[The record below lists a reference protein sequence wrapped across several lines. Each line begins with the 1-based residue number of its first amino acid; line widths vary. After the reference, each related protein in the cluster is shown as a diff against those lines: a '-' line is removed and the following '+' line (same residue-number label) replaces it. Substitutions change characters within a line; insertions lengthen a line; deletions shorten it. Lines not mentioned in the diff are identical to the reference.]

1 MTALRALH
9 RRQYLRILPPSSETR
24 TLGPTP
30 RHRGRPVRSLWGL
43 AFVLFYDTR
52 GPGTQLLLVFV
63 VGGMVAGASGT
74 LALHLP
80 AFLGFTA
87 AAVLPTAA
95 RMIAEGDP
103 QHTALGGLAIV
114 FGVAMSLLAVN
125 TNRAVTEAFRLRFEK
140 QHLLARLSD
149 AQVSLAE
156 ANRTL
161 EQRVAERGAAL
172 ERQTEALRDAQR
184 MESVGLL
191 AGGIA
196 HDFNNL
202 LTVVMGNVSLLLGE
216 RLPIAEHRNR
226 LDEIHRAAARGA
238 NLVSQLLA
246 FSRRQVMV
254 RRVVDLNLIVAEL
267 QPLLGRLI
275 GEHIKLVVATTAD
288 ALTVRAD
295 PTQLQQVI
303 INLATNARDAMAE
316 GGTLTIETAL
326 VDAPPVCGVPPGRY
340 VVLSVRDTGVG
351 MDPDTRRMAFHPF
364 FTTKEVGR
372 GTGLGL
378 ATVYGIV
385 EQSDGHVSVESEPGR
400 GSCFRIFL
408 PWAATENIDVPGVPA
423 EPLSTPIPQATTI
436 LIAEDDTMVR
446 AVTARVLGAAG
457 YTVIE
462 AANGE
467 QALTIIRGHVG
478 LIDLLVSDVV
488 MPDMG
493 GVELAKRVSSERPEI
508 RILLVSGYNPEGM
521 SVLDGDDPAGRVP
534 AKALH
539 PEGIAGEGLDDA
551 GREARRLRESLIRP
565 AASRRVRVT
574 NSVASCHSI
583 RRACGRTHLR
593 PFPLEFLPARGLHGP
608 NVRHGKAIDDGHP
621 FRLENLIPEILQAPA
636 QLADRESGKAFLER
650 LVAEE
655 RDHDF
660 HEGRGPHV
668 RLGVHARELV

>member
-1 MTALRALH
+1 MGGRDGGRHRAP
-9 RRQYLRILPPSSETR
+9 RAAPASIPPRLPPASETDFWAR
-24 TLGPTP
+24 RLVVGAVLTG
-30 RHRGRPVRSLWGL
+30 VLWGL
-43 AFVLFYDTR
+43 AVVLFYDTR
-52 GPGTQLLLVFV
+52 ALGTQLLLIFV
-63 VGGMVAGASGT
+63 VAGMIAGASGT

-87 AAVLPTAA
+87 AAVVPTAA
-95 RMIAEGDP
+95 RLIAEGDP

-216 RLPIAEHRNR
+216 PSLDAERRAR

-254 RRVVDLNLIVAEL
+254 RQVVDLNRIVAEL

-275 GEHIKLVVATTAD
+275 GEHVQLVVASSAES
-288 ALTVRAD
+288 LPVRAD

-303 INLATNARDAMAE
+303 INLATNARDAMDA
-316 GGTLTIETAL
+316 GGTLTIEAAL
-326 VDAPPVCGVPPGRY
+326 VDGTPPGTAIPPGRY

-385 EQSDGHVSVESEPGR
+385 EQTGGHVSVESEPGY

-408 PWAATENIDVPGVPA
+408 PWAATENGDVTVAPS
-423 EPLSTPIPQATTI
+423 EYRSEPIPHATTI
-436 LIAEDDTMVR
+436 LVAEDDTMVR

-462 AANGE
+462 AADGE
-467 QALTIIRGHVG
+467 QALDHHPRSAG
-478 LIDLLVSDVV
+478 
-488 MPDMG
+488 
-493 GVELAKRVSSERPEI
+493 SSTC
-508 RILLVSGYNPEGM
+508 S
-521 SVLDGDDPAGRVP
+521 
-534 AKALH
+534 
-539 PEGIAGEGLDDA
+539 
-551 GREARRLRESLIRP
+551 
-565 AASRRVRVT
+565 
-574 NSVASCHSI
+574 
-583 RRACGRTHLR
+583 
-593 PFPLEFLPARGLHGP
+593 
-608 NVRHGKAIDDGHP
+608 
-621 FRLENLIPEILQAPA
+621 
-636 QLADRESGKAFLER
+636 
-650 LVAEE
+650 
-655 RDHDF
+655 
-660 HEGRGPHV
+660 
-668 RLGVHARELV
+668 

>member
-1 MTALRALH
+1 
-9 RRQYLRILPPSSETR
+9 
-24 TLGPTP
+24 
-30 RHRGRPVRSLWGL
+30 
-43 AFVLFYDTR
+43 
-52 GPGTQLLLVFV
+52 
-63 VGGMVAGASGT
+63 MVAGAAGT

-87 AAVLPTAA
+87 AAILPAAA

-103 QHTALGGLAIV
+103 QHTALAGLAIV
-114 FGVAMSLLAVN
+114 FGAAMSLLALN

-140 QHLLARLSD
+140 QHLIARLSD

-156 ANRTL
+156 SNRTL

-202 LTVVMGNVSLLLGE
+202 LTVVMGNVSLLLGDVSDS
-216 RLPIAEHRNR
+216 AEHRNR

-254 RRVVDLNLIVAEL
+254 RRVVDLKLIVAEL

-288 ALTVRAD
+288 ALTVKAD

-326 VDAPPVCGVPPGRY
+326 VDAPGVPALPGRH

-351 MDPDTRRMAFHPF
+351 MDTDTRRMAFHPF

-385 EQSDGHVSVESEPGR
+385 EQSDGHVSVESEPGS

-423 EPLSTPIPQATTI
+423 ETLSPSIAHATTI

-467 QALTIIRGHVG
+467 QALTIIRAHVG

-521 SVLDGDDPAGRVP
+521 SVLDNATRPVEFLQKP
-534 AKALH
+534 FTPKELLAKVSTMLARALV
-539 PEGIAGEGLDDA
+539 
-551 GREARRLRESLIRP
+551 ARRGDFASL
-565 AASRRVRVT
+565 
-574 NSVASCHSI
+574 
-583 RRACGRTHLR
+583 
-593 PFPLEFLPARGLHGP
+593 
-608 NVRHGKAIDDGHP
+608 
-621 FRLENLIPEILQAPA
+621 
-636 QLADRESGKAFLER
+636 
-650 LVAEE
+650 
-655 RDHDF
+655 
-660 HEGRGPHV
+660 
-668 RLGVHARELV
+668 

>member
-1 MTALRALH
+1 LASSQDQVTASADTTVAATAAAVHAERIRTLYRQSAGILLVSPLNAAVVALVLWPTASSGPLAGWVVATAAVTALRALH
-9 RRQYLRILPPSSETR
+9 RRQYLRALPTASETDFWAQR
-24 TLGPTP
+24 LVIGAVLTG
-30 RHRGRPVRSLWGL
+30 VLWGL
-43 AFVLFYDTR
+43 AVVLFYDTR
-52 GPGTQLLLVFV
+52 ALGTQLLLIFV
-63 VGGMVAGASGT
+63 VAGMIAGASGT

-87 AAVLPTAA
+87 AAVVPTAA
-95 RMIAEGDP
+95 RLIAEGDP

-114 FGVAMSLLAVN
+114 FGAAMSLIASN
-125 TNRAVTEAFRLRFEK
+125 TNRAVTESFRLRFEK

-161 EQRVAERGAAL
+161 ERRVAERGAAL

-216 RLPIAEHRNR
+216 PSLDTGKRER

-254 RRVVDLNLIVAEL
+254 RKVIDLNRIVAEL

-275 GEHIKLVVATTAD
+275 GEHVQLVVAASGES
-288 ALTVRAD
+288 LPVRAD

-303 INLATNARDAMAE
+303 INLATNARDAMDA
-316 GGTLTIETAL
+316 GGTLTIEAAL
-326 VDAPPVCGVPPGRY
+326 VDGTPPGTAIPPGRY

-351 MDPDTRRMAFHPF
+351 MEPDTRRMAFHPF

-385 EQSDGHVSVESEPGR
+385 EQTGGHVSVESEPGC

-408 PWAATENIDVPGVPA
+408 PWTATENGDMTVAPP
-423 EPLSTPIPQATTI
+423 ELRPDPIPHATTL

-462 AANGE
+462 AADGE
-467 QALTIIRGHVG
+467 QALDIIRGHAG
-478 LIDLLVSDVV
+478 LIDLLVSDIV
-488 MPDMG
+488 MPNLG
-493 GVELAKRVSSERPEI
+493 GVELAKRVLVERPEI
-508 RILLVSGYNPEGM
+508 LILLVTGYDPEGM
-521 SVLDGDDPAGRVP
+521 S
-534 AKALH
+534 
-539 PEGIAGEGLDDA
+539 ILDDK
-551 GREARRLRESLIRP
+551 ARPVGFLQKPFTPTQLLAKVSTMLAARSSDYASL
-565 AASRRVRVT
+565 
-574 NSVASCHSI
+574 
-583 RRACGRTHLR
+583 
-593 PFPLEFLPARGLHGP
+593 
-608 NVRHGKAIDDGHP
+608 
-621 FRLENLIPEILQAPA
+621 
-636 QLADRESGKAFLER
+636 
-650 LVAEE
+650 
-655 RDHDF
+655 
-660 HEGRGPHV
+660 
-668 RLGVHARELV
+668 

>member
-1 MTALRALH
+1 MVFPVIQGAALTPAEAFLTSSQDQVTASADTAVDATAAAVHAERIRTLYRQSVGILLVNPLNAAVVTAVLWPSASPAPLAGWVAATAAVTAVRALH
-9 RRQYLRILPPSSETR
+9 RRQYLRALPPASETDSWAR
-24 TLGPTP
+24 RLVVGAVLS
-30 RHRGRPVRSLWGL
+30 GFFWGL
-43 AFVLFYDTR
+43 AVVLFYDPR
-52 GPGTQLLLVFV
+52 APGIQLLLIFV
-63 VGGMVAGASGT
+63 VAGMIAGASGT

-80 AFLGFTA
+80 AFVGFTA
-87 AAVLPTAA
+87 AAVVPTAA
-95 RMIAEGDP
+95 RLIAEGDP
-103 QHTALGGLAIV
+103 QHTALGALAIV
-114 FGVAMSLLAVN
+114 YGVAMSLLASN

-161 EQRVAERGAAL
+161 ERRIAERGAAL

-216 RLPIAEHRNR
+216 PSIDTESRAR

-254 RRVVDLNLIVAEL
+254 RLVVDLNRILGEL

-275 GEHIKLVVATTAD
+275 GEHVQLVVAA
-288 ALTVRAD
+288 AAESLPVRAD

-303 INLATNARDAMAE
+303 INLATNARDAMDA
-316 GGTLTIETAL
+316 GGTLTIEAAL
-326 VDAPPVCGVPPGRY
+326 VDGPPPGTAIPPGRY

-351 MDPDTRRMAFHPF
+351 MDADTRRMAFHPF

-385 EQSDGHVSVESEPGR
+385 EQTGGHVSVESEPGTEVVFGSFCR
-400 GSCFRIFL
+400 GRQPRTL
-408 PWAATENIDVPGVPA
+408 MRPWLRRSPGR
-423 EPLSTPIPQATTI
+423 SRSRTATTI
-436 LIAEDDTMVR
+436 LVAEDDTMVR

-462 AANGE
+462 AADGE
-467 QALTIIRGHVG
+467 QALDIIRGHAG
-478 LIDLLVSDVV
+478 LIDLLVSDIV
-488 MPDMG
+488 MPNLG
-493 GVELAKRVSSERPEI
+493 GVELAKRVVIERPEI
-508 RILLVSGYNPEGM
+508 LILLVTGYNPEGM
-521 SVLDGDDPAGRVP
+521 S
-534 AKALH
+534 
-539 PEGIAGEGLDDA
+539 ILDDDTRPVGFLQKPFTPTQLLA
-551 GREARRLRESLIRP
+551 KVSTMLAARRGDFASL
-565 AASRRVRVT
+565 
-574 NSVASCHSI
+574 
-583 RRACGRTHLR
+583 
-593 PFPLEFLPARGLHGP
+593 
-608 NVRHGKAIDDGHP
+608 
-621 FRLENLIPEILQAPA
+621 
-636 QLADRESGKAFLER
+636 
-650 LVAEE
+650 
-655 RDHDF
+655 
-660 HEGRGPHV
+660 
-668 RLGVHARELV
+668 